1 MITSSWYE
9 MEKNEKSFDK
19 SLKKVIAHP
28 SFRLNH
34 SNKDR
39 NKKEKKKKNYL

>member
-1 MITSSWYE
+1 
-9 MEKNEKSFDK
+9 MEKNEKSFK
-19 SLKKVIAHP
+19 SLKKVIAYP